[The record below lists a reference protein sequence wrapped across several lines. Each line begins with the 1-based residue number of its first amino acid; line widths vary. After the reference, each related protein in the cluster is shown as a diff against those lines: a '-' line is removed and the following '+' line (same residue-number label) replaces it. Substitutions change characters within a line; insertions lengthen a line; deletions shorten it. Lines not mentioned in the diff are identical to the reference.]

1 MNLEN
6 VQDKNEDNKVKEAIL
21 KREKEISALLEA
33 SRAVLKYSDFK
44 TSSKAIFDACTELIG
59 VPAGYV
65 ALLTP
70 DKKENL
76 VVFLNPGN
84 YLCTVDPDLPMPI
97 RGMRGEVVKSKKPL
111 YNNNFPETDWLRFMP
126 NGHVDLENVLF
137 TPLIINDEVLG
148 LIGMAN
154 KPGGFTEEDAKLAM
168 AFTEFV
174 SIALQN
180 SQMLESLEN
189 SEQKYKILSQELEQK
204 VIERTKKLKKSEEL
218 FRNQSQ
224 FLNNILESL
233 THPFYVINTKTYKLD
248 LVNSAAYSRGLLHG
262 KFCYSVTHNR
272 NKPCESPC
280 VCPLEEVK
288 RTKEGC
294 LVEHTHYDSNDEARV
309 YEIHGYPILDQ
320 NKEVVQMIEYS
331 LDITNR
337 KKAEKELQLE
347 RDNFLNILKSM
358 EDGVYIVDQK
368 FDIKYVNPS
377 LIKEFGQFEG
387 MKCFKYF
394 EDRNEVCPRCKNREV
409 FQGKMVR
416 EEWFSF
422 KNQKTYDLINTPLK
436 NPDGSISKL
445 GILRDATE
453 KKQAEKMIS
462 DLSKFPAENPNPVL
476 RVSKEKV
483 LYANSKAVDL
493 LNITENKDLPPIL
506 KEKIHETFSKKSMVM
521 FDIKLNNYTYSIVIT
536 PIINEGY
543 ANIYGRNITKRKEME
558 EKYRKQNIFLSNIL
572 ESLTHPFYVI
582 NADDYTVAL
591 ANFTASS
598 EGLELGQYCYSLTHN
613 NDKPCEA
620 PCKCPL
626 EEVKKTKK
634 TCVVEHI
641 HYDKEGNEKIYEIY
655 GYPILDESGNVV
667 QMIEYALNITD
678 RKIAQQ
684 ELKKS
689 EKNYRDLFENSP
701 ISLWEQD
708 YSEIKNYIDKLKN
721 SGINDLR
728 TYFDQNPEEVKK
740 CVSMVKII
748 NINQETIKL
757 FKANKKEDFFTGLN
771 IVFTEESFDTFKEQ
785 IINFAGGKKRFE
797 SETVNCTINGD
808 KLSIF
813 IVCEI
818 VAGFKDDWSKILI
831 SIVDISEIKKA
842 EQIIQNEIT
851 KLRELDQLKNE
862 FIVRTSHELKTPLV
876 SICGSVEF
884 LLNYIKEDFS
894 MKSRAHLETINSGGK
909 RLRKLVDNMLDILRI
924 ESRKF
929 EINVETINLGN
940 TIKKCI
946 FDLKYLAEEREI
958 TISTSLQHELYVKVD
973 EVKIE
978 QVLVN
983 LLSNALKY
991 TPPYGHIS
999 ISSEQA
1005 QGYINIKFTDTGAG
1019 FTVEEKT
1026 IVFEKFGK
1034 IERYG
1039 KGMDIITEG
1048 SGIGLYLS
1056 KKIVE
1061 LHGGKIRLESEGK
1074 NKGSTFIVSL
1084 PIDEM

>member
-148 LIGMAN
+148 LMGMAN

-248 LVNSAAYSRGLLHG
+248 LVNSAAYSRGILHG

-422 KNQKTYDLINTPLK
+422 KNQKTYDVIDTPLK

-506 KEKIHETFSKKSMVM
+506 KEKIHETFSKKSLVM
-521 FDIKLNNYTYSIVIT
+521 FDLKLNNYTYSMVIT
-536 PIINEGY
+536 PIISEGY

-582 NADDYTVAL
+582 NTKDYTIAL
-591 ANFTASS
+591 ANSTASF
-598 EGLELGQYCYSLTHN
+598 EGLEYGQYCYRLTH
-613 NDKPCEA
+613 DRDTPCVA

-626 EEVKKTKK
+626 EEVKKTKRA
-634 TCVVEHI
+634 CVVEHV
-641 HYDKEGNEKIYEIY
+641 HYDRKGNEKMYEIY

-678 RKIAQQ
+678 RKIAQHELKESEEKFRTITEQSFMGILIIQDNQNKYTNDAFVNMFEYSQKEILNLEDDDITKIIHPEDLLIVREYRKHLRSGDKILKQSYSYRVVTKSGKIKWIDQFSKEILYGGRLAELVTVIDITEKKELEQ
-684 ELKKS
+684 ELVKLNNLKS
-689 EKNYRDLFENSP
+689 EL
-701 ISLWEQD
+701 
-708 YSEIKNYIDKLKN
+708 
-721 SGINDLR
+721 LR
-728 TYFDQNPEEVKK
+728 
-740 CVSMVKII
+740 
-748 NINQETIKL
+748 
-757 FKANKKEDFFTGLN
+757 
-771 IVFTEESFDTFKEQ
+771 
-785 IINFAGGKKRFE
+785 
-797 SETVNCTINGD
+797 
-808 KLSIF
+808 
-813 IVCEI
+813 
-818 VAGFKDDWSKILI
+818 
-831 SIVDISEIKKA
+831 
-842 EQIIQNEIT
+842 
-851 KLRELDQLKNE
+851 
-862 FIVRTSHELKTPLV
+862 RTSHELKTPLV
-876 SICGSVEF
+876 SIKGFSDLLLELHRDKLDDYVVKTINQIRIGCNRLESLVNDILKTAELESGTVE
-884 LLNYIKEDFS
+884 LNKSKEDLS
-894 MKSRAHLETINSGGK
+894 LLINICVNELEGLSELRNHTINLEISDNLICSIEKEQIYNVITNILSNAIKYTPSNGNIEVKSEINSGFIIISIK
-909 RLRKLVDNMLDILRI
+909 DNGIGF
-924 ESRKF
+924 SK
-929 EINVETINLGN
+929 
-940 TIKKCI
+940 
-946 FDLKYLAEEREI
+946 EER
-958 TISTSLQHELYVKVD
+958 SLIFKQ
-973 EVKIE
+973 
-978 QVLVN
+978 
-983 LLSNALKY
+983 
-991 TPPYGHIS
+991 
-999 ISSEQA
+999 
-1005 QGYINIKFTDTGAG
+1005 
-1019 FTVEEKT
+1019 
-1026 IVFEKFGK
+1026 FGK

-1039 KGMDIITEG
+1039 QGYDVISEG
-1048 SGIGLYLS
+1048 SGLGLYIS
-1056 KKIVE
+1056 KKIIE
-1061 LHGGKIRLESEGK
+1061 MHGGEIWVESEGR
-1074 NKGSTFIVSL
+1074 NKGSTFYFSL
-1084 PIDEM
+1084 PLI